1 MNIISYN
8 IELQMNNN
16 LFNYWKALLT
26 QTRDA
31 YNDCAIF
38 IYTKDIN
45 LNLKTVHDNVYDW
58 MREKYP
64 LIPAQGIIKIY
75 KDVISALRSIK
86 ANKCEKYKIP
96 YKKGMNLRLDKR
108 MFSNLDINGISLSSG
123 ERNHRIKVQFILYKK
138 VIELF
143 KQYKPLDPMI
153 FIRNNRIFLSVPFE
167 INSIPIKDNTT
178 VGVDMGV
185 KRLFVTSDGIAF
197 IDKQYLKERRKIRYL
212 KGCLK
217 SKNTK
222 SAKRH
227 LNKIKH
233 RERNLS
239 KDMCYRAAKTLI
251 DSTNA
256 SIIILEDLSKIK
268 KNTSKTSNGF
278 KRKQHNNMLSQ
289 VPFYLFKKILTNKAQ
304 LVGKQV
310 ETVSPTYTSQTD
322 CRNGKRN
329 GKRCGCRYYCND
341 GLVLDA
347 DWNASVNIALRAK
360 HPFTI
365 NELPIDGK
373 LLIQNGRCS
382 VNTPNAV

>member
-8 IELQMNNN
+8 IELQMNYNT
-16 LFNYWKALLT
+16 FSYWKTLLM

-38 IYTKDIN
+38 IDTNDIN

-75 KDVISALRSIK
+75 KDVISALRAIK
-86 ANKCEKYKIP
+86 ANKFEKYNIP

-108 MFSNLDINGISLSSG
+108 MYSNLDINGISLPSG

-153 FIRNNRIFLSVPFE
+153 FIRDNRIFLSVPFE
-167 INSIPIKDNTT
+167 INSTPIKDNTT
-178 VGVDMGV
+178 VGVDMGI

-212 KGCLK
+212 KRCLK

-227 LNKIKH
+227 LNKVIH
-233 RERNLS
+233 REHNLS

-251 DSTNA
+251 CSTNA

-289 VPFYLFKKILTNKAQ
+289 VPFYLFKEILTNKAQ

-373 LLIQNGRCS
+373 LSIQNGRCS
-382 VNTPNAV
+382 VNTPNVV

>member
-8 IELQMNNN
+8 IELQMNYNM
-16 LFNYWKALLT
+16 FSYWKTLLT

-38 IYTKDIN
+38 IDTNDIN

-86 ANKCEKYKIP
+86 ANKCKKYRIP

-108 MFSNLDINGISLSSG
+108 MYSNLDINGISLPSG

-153 FIRNNRIFLSVPFE
+153 FIRDNRIFLSVPFE
-167 INSIPIKDNTT
+167 INSTPIKDNTT
-178 VGVDMGV
+178 VGVDMGI

-212 KGCLK
+212 KRCLK

-227 LNKIKH
+227 LNKVIH

-239 KDMCYRAAKTLI
+239 KDMCYRAAKTLL
-251 DSTNA
+251 DSTKA

-289 VPFYLFKKILTNKAQ
+289 VPFYLFKEILTNKAQ

-373 LLIQNGRCS
+373 LSIQNGRCS

>member
-8 IELQMNNN
+8 IELQMNYNM
-16 LFNYWKALLT
+16 FNYWKTLLT

-38 IYTKDIN
+38 IDTNDIN

-86 ANKCEKYKIP
+86 ANKCKKYKIP

-108 MFSNLDINGISLSSG
+108 MYSNIDINGISLSSG

-153 FIRNNRIFLSVPFE
+153 FIRDNRIFLSVPFE
-167 INSIPIKDNTT
+167 INSTPIKDNTT
-178 VGVDMGV
+178 VGVDMGI

-197 IDKQYLKERRKIRYL
+197 IDKQYLKERRKIRYI
-212 KGCLK
+212 KRCLK

-227 LNKIKH
+227 LNKVIH

-239 KDMCYRAAKTLI
+239 KDMCYRAAKALL
-251 DSTNA
+251 DNTNA

-289 VPFYLFKKILTNKAQ
+289 VPFYLFKEILTNKAQ

-373 LLIQNGRCS
+373 LSIQNGRCS

>member
-8 IELQMNNN
+8 IELQMNYNM
-16 LFNYWKALLT
+16 FNYWKALLT

-38 IYTKDIN
+38 IDTNDIN

-86 ANKCEKYKIP
+86 ANKCEKYNIP

-108 MFSNLDINGISLSSG
+108 MYSNLDINGISLSSG
-123 ERNHRIKVQFILYKK
+123 ERNHRIKVQFMLYKK

-153 FIRNNRIFLSVPFE
+153 FIRDNRIFLSVPFE
-167 INSIPIKDNTT
+167 INSKPIKDNTT
-178 VGVDMGV
+178 VGVDMGI

-212 KGCLK
+212 KRCLK

-227 LNKIKH
+227 LNKVRH

-239 KDMCYRAAKTLI
+239 KDMCYRAAKTLL

-289 VPFYLFKKILTNKAQ
+289 IPFYLFKEILTNKAQ

-382 VNTPNAV
+382 VNTPNTV

>member
-1 MNIISYN
+1 MNYN
-8 IELQMNNN
+8 M
-16 LFNYWKALLT
+16 FNYWKTLLT

-38 IYTKDIN
+38 IDTNDIN

-58 MREKYP
+58 MRKKYP
-64 LIPAQGIIKIY
+64 LILAQGIIKIY

-86 ANKCEKYKIP
+86 ANKYEKYNIP
-96 YKKGMNLRLDKR
+96 SKKGMNLRLDKR
-108 MFSNLDINGISLSSG
+108 MYSNLDINGISLPSG

-153 FIRNNRIFLSVPFE
+153 FIRDNRIFLSVPFE
-167 INSIPIKDNTT
+167 INSTPIKDNTT
-178 VGVDMGV
+178 VGVDMGI

-212 KGCLK
+212 KRCLK

-227 LNKIKH
+227 LNKVIH
-233 RERNLS
+233 REHNLS

-251 DSTNA
+251 CSTNA

-289 VPFYLFKKILTNKAQ
+289 VPFYLFKEILTNKAQ

-373 LLIQNGRCS
+373 LSIQNGRCS

>member
-16 LFNYWKALLT
+16 MFNYWETLLT

-38 IYTKDIN
+38 IDTNDIN

-86 ANKCEKYKIP
+86 ANKCKKYRIP

-108 MFSNLDINGISLSSG
+108 MYSNLNINGISLPSG

-153 FIRNNRIFLSVPFE
+153 FIRENRIFLSVPFE
-167 INSIPIKDNTT
+167 INSTPIKDNTT
-178 VGVDMGV
+178 VGVDMGI

-212 KGCLK
+212 KRCLK

-222 SAKRH
+222 SAKQH
-227 LNKIKH
+227 LNKVIH

-239 KDMCYRAAKTLI
+239 KDMCYRAAKTLLDNI
-251 DSTNA
+251 NA

-289 VPFYLFKKILTNKAQ
+289 VPFYLFKEILTNKAQ